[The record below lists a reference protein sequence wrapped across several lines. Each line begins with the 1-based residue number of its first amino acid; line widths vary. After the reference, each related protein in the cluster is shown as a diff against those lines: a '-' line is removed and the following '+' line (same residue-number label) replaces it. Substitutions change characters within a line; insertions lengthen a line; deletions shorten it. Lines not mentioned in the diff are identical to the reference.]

1 MKVRRLHAWDVD
13 YAGALAVQERL
24 RPRIIRRGRLPTVRL
39 AAGADVS
46 YEKRDNRF
54 YAAVVVMSV
63 PELEIVEEAWAAGVA
78 TFPYIPGLLTFREGP
93 VLVRAFERLRTRPD
107 LVIFDGQ
114 GVAHPRG
121 VGLAAHM
128 GLLLEVPSI
137 GCAKTRLCGEH
148 GEVAGP
154 AGSRTEL
161 RLDGRTVGLVVRTR
175 AGVKPVFVSVGH
187 RISLGSAAEWVLRT
201 CRGCRLP
208 EPTRQAHLLVNRLR
222 LGLASPHPGR
232 PTNRR

>member
-1 MKVRRLHAWDVD
+1 MKVRRLNPWDVD
-13 YAGALAVQERL
+13 YAGALAIQERL
-24 RPRIIRRGRLPTVRL
+24 RRRIIRRGRPRKVRL

-54 YAAVVVMSV
+54 YAAVVVMSF
-63 PELEIVEEAWAAGVA
+63 PELEIVEEVWAAGVA
-78 TFPYIPGLLTFREGP
+78 RFPYIPGLLTFREGP
-93 VLVRAFERLRTRPD
+93 VLVRAFEKLQTRPD

-128 GLLLEVPSI
+128 GLLVDIPSI

-154 AGSRTEL
+154 AGSKTEL
-161 RLDGRTVGLVVRTR
+161 RLDGKVVGLVLRTR
-175 AGVKPVFVSVGH
+175 ENVKPVFVSVGH
-187 RISLGSAAEWVLRT
+187 RISLQCAADWVLAT
-201 CRGCRLP
+201 CRGFRLP
-208 EPTRQAHLLVNRLR
+208 EPTRQAHLLVNQLRLR
-222 LGLASPHPGR
+222 AKQGR
-232 PTNRR
+232 